1 MSAAVTMN
9 ASAFEANFDG
19 LVGPTHH
26 YGGHSFGN
34 VASTGNAKQAANPRE
49 AALQGLAKMKALA
62 DLGYR
67 QGVLPPQE
75 RPALWVL
82 RDLGYTGTDQ
92 EIISSLGNT
101 PEGYLSA
108 MSSASS
114 MWTANAATVSP
125 SADTQ
130 DRRVHFTVANLQ
142 NKFHRAI
149 EHRQTARSLR
159 AIFSNPAYFAVH
171 DALPMMAAFGDE
183 GAANHTRFCDDY
195 GKQGVEFFVYGRQHW
210 GGQVEPTKFPARQTR
225 EACEAVIRRHG
236 LALSHT
242 VLAQQNPAV
251 IDAGVFHNDVI
262 AVGNQDVLFC
272 HQDAFL
278 HSAQVYAELSEKMA
292 GRLQV
297 IEVAR
302 DAVSVAD
309 AVKSYLF
316 NSQLL
321 AKANG
326 KQRLLVPEECK
337 NTPAVW
343 AYLQA
348 LQSSGGP
355 IDELLVYD
363 LKQSMQNGG
372 GPACLRLRVALTAQ
386 EALEV
391 NSGVWM
397 NDKLYPQL
405 CSWVERNYRDRLLES
420 DLLDPLLLVE
430 VRSALDELT
439 QILRLGSI
447 YPFQLHGRDE

>member
-1 MSAAVTMN
+1 MS
-9 ASAFEANFDG
+9 SRERAFEANFDG

-34 VASTGNAKQAANPRE
+34 VASTGNAKQAANPRQ

-62 DLGYR
+62 DLGYQ

-75 RPALWVL
+75 RPALWL
-82 RDLGYTGTDQ
+82 MRDIGYVVTYQ
-92 EIISSLGNT
+92 EIIASIANT
-101 PEGYLSA
+101 PQGFLSA

-130 DRRVHFTVANLQ
+130 DGRVHFTVANLQ

-149 EHRQTARSLR
+149 EHRQTFRSLT
-159 AIFSNPAYFAVH
+159 AVFSNPAHFTVH
-171 DALPMMAAFGDE
+171 EALPMMAAFGDE
-183 GAANHTRFCDDY
+183 GAANHTRFCHDY
-195 GKQGVEFFVYGRQHW
+195 GQAGVEFFVYGRQHW
-210 GGQVEPTKFPARQTR
+210 GGQVEPSKYPARQTR

-236 LALSHT
+236 LTANRT

-262 AVGNQDVLFC
+262 AVGNQNVLFC

-278 HSAQVYAELSEKMA
+278 QSEQVYAELNEKMA
-292 GRLQV
+292 GQLQL
-297 IEVAR
+297 IEVTR
-302 DAVSVAD
+302 EAVSVDD

-321 AKANG
+321 AKPDG
-326 KQRLLVPEECK
+326 KQRLLVPEECQ

-372 GPACLRLRVALTAQ
+372 GPACLRLRVALTESEVAQ
-386 EALEV
+386 V
-391 NSGVWM
+391 NAGVWM
-397 NDKLYPQL
+397 NDTLYLQL
-405 CSWVERNYRDRLLES
+405 CSWVERHYRDRLLES
-420 DLLDPLLLVE
+420 DLFDPQLLIE
-430 VRSALDELT
+430 VRTALDELT
-439 QILRLGSI
+439 QIMRLGSI

>member
-1 MSAAVTMN
+1 MMN
-9 ASAFEANFDG
+9 VAAFEANFDG

-34 VASTGNAKQAANPRE
+34 IASTGNAKQAANPRQ

-62 DLGYR
+62 DLGYH

-75 RPALWVL
+75 RPALWLL

-92 EIISSLGNT
+92 EIIASLRDT
-101 PEGYLSA
+101 PQGYLSA

-130 DRRVHFTVANLQ
+130 DGRVHFTVANLQ

-149 EHRQTARSLR
+149 EHRQTFRSLN
-159 AIFSNPAYFAVH
+159 AVFSNPAHFAVH
-171 DALPMMAAFGDE
+171 EALPMYAAFGDE
-183 GAANHTRFCDDY
+183 GAANHTRFCHDY
-195 GKQGVEFFVYGRQHW
+195 GQAGVEFFVYGRQHW
-210 GGQVEPTKFPARQTR
+210 GGQVEPTQFPARQTR
-225 EACEAVIRRHG
+225 EACEAIIRRHG
-236 LALSHT
+236 LVASHT

-272 HQDAFL
+272 HQAAFL
-278 HSAQVYAELSEKMA
+278 NSAQVYAELTDKMG

-297 IEVAR
+297 IEVSSNE
-302 DAVSVAD
+302 VSVAD

-321 AKANG
+321 AKASG
-326 KQRLLVPEECK
+326 RQRLLVPEECK

-343 AYLQA
+343 AYLQR
-348 LQSSGGP
+348 LRDSGGP

-372 GPACLRLRVALTAQ
+372 GPACLRLRVALTAA
-386 EALEV
+386 EAKEV

-397 NDKLYPQL
+397 NDRLYPQL
-405 CSWVERNYRDRLLES
+405 CSWVERHYRDRLLES
-420 DLLDPLLLVE
+420 DLFDPNLLVE
-430 VRSALDELT
+430 VRTALDELT
-439 QILRLGSI
+439 QIMRLGSI